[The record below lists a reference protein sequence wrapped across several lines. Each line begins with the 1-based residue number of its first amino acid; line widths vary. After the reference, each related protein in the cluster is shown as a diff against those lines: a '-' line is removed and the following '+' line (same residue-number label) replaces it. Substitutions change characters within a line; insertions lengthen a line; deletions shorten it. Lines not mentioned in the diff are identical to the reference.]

1 MIASRPI
8 DIAVVPVSF
17 RDLVPE
23 ITTSAYLTHGL
34 YYYPAK
40 FIPHAVR
47 YCLQQY
53 TQPGDTV
60 VDPFAG
66 SGTVGLEACLCGR
79 RAFLLDLNYLLD
91 HIIPLKIYQGR
102 LALSPA
108 VLEERLHAI
117 FSGDSE
123 FHPHWNTIAYWYAP
137 EILAGLQRLW
147 GAQKQLPHDTYAL
160 ILEAALLKV
169 SKHYSYAEHRLP
181 KLFRSKSKRLYIDG
195 LLQGDWQSR
204 LHRQLRTQAQN
215 ILIDI
220 NGLVEMFNGSVPALV
235 HQGGVD
241 SGSYEFRPGMEFHAL
256 ISSPPYLQAQEY
268 VRTFKLDLYW
278 LGYKQRDIQR
288 ITALEI
294 PYRKATRIVETHTLN
309 AVRTRL
315 SNAKLSAMLDSYFCH
330 TLNVFDN
337 AMAQLVRGGRACIF
351 IGNPRVDG
359 LEVEIWRVFME
370 YFADRGF
377 DCETVLEDRI
387 KARQLFSARKNKN
400 PDGMKS
406 EFMLILRKQ

>member
-117 FSGDSE
+117 FSGDTE
-123 FHPHWNTIAYWYAP
+123 FHPHWNTI
-137 EILAGLQRLW
+137 
-147 GAQKQLPHDTYAL
+147 
-160 ILEAALLKV
+160 
-169 SKHYSYAEHRLP
+169 SYAEHRLP

-220 NGLVEMFNGSVPALV
+220 NGLVEMLNGSVPALV